1 MSDDSPQ
8 PDLTIAP
15 AWAARLRALTP
26 ARVGLARTGASL
38 ETSDLLDFQR
48 CHAQA
53 RDAVHSRLEAD
64 TLAAALAR
72 ISGLEVLRL
81 HSAAPDR
88 TTYLQR
94 PDLGRKLDE
103 ASRNLLA
110 YRALHEPSGDLPDKE
125 PKLALIVADGLSAL
139 AVERH
144 AVPLLSELL
153 PRLDAWQLAPLCV
166 VQQARVAIGDEIGQ
180 ALGAQISV
188 VLIGERPGLSS
199 PDSLGAYITWQPK
212 PGRTD
217 AERNCISNIRVEG
230 LSYTQAAA
238 QLSYYLTEARRKQLT
253 GVALKQEAHKLTEG
267 QA

>member
-166 VQQARVAIGDEIGQ
+166 VQQSRVAIGDEIGQ

-217 AERNCISNIRVEG
+217 AERNCISNIRAEG